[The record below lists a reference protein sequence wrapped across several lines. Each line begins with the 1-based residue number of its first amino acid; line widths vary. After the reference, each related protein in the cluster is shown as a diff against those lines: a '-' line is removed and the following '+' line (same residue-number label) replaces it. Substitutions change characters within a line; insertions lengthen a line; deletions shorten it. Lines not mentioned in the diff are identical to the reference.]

1 MLVDVRRCLLT
12 LYVSVPFTIPLDVL
26 PSRRCRRFTTFT
38 RHHTIALASG
48 LSLNLIEYDA
58 PPAHSHAPTV
68 LLLHGLADAAVVWH
82 NVAEAL
88 RTEARVLAPD
98 LRGHGNSSWPADA
111 DYRIASIAADVA
123 QLIDMLQLPSLALV
137 GHSMGASVA
146 LRLACSRPDC
156 VERLV
161 LADLG
166 LDADPHSAGQLRQAL
181 RDARRPYAPV
191 DDYAAVLLGR
201 HPLASPDLLR
211 RVAAQTSER
220 HAHGQFE
227 LKYDERVIAAR
238 EPMAH
243 ETMQGAYHAAWE
255 QLAALTCP
263 VLVLRGAA
271 SSVLSTRVAQRMT
284 DISRHGTLHQIP
296 VSGHSIHLDNPSAV
310 TQAIRHFLQLGEV

>member
-1 MLVDVRRCLLT
+1 MSSPLAVVDH
-12 LYVSVPFTIPLDVL
+12 FA
-26 PSRRCRRFTTFT
+26 TFT
-38 RHHTIALASG
+38 RHHAIELASG
-48 LSLNLIEYDA
+48 LSLNLIERDA
-58 PPAHSHAPTV
+58 PKTHSDAPTV

-88 RTEARVLAPD
+88 RTQARVLAPD

-123 QLIDMLQLPSLALV
+123 ELMDTLQLPPLTLV

-146 LRLACSRPDC
+146 LHLACARPDR

-166 LDADPHSAGQLRQAL
+166 LDADPRNAGQLLQAL
-181 RDARRPYAPV
+181 RDARCPYASV
-191 DDYAAVLLGR
+191 DDYVAVLLGR

-211 RVAAQTSER
+211 RVAAQTSEH

-238 EPMAH
+238 ERMAQ
-243 ETMQGAYHAAWE
+243 ETRHGAYHAAWD

-284 DISRHGTLHQIP
+284 DTLRHGTLRQIP

-310 TQAIRHFLQLGEV
+310 TQAITHFLQPGEA